1 MLNALTIDVEDYFH
15 VSNFSSLV
23 SFDDWTALESRVV
36 ENTRRTLR
44 LLEKYDVRATFFVLG
59 WVAEYHPEIVLE
71 IHKDGHEV
79 ACHGYSHRLAYEMT
93 PEEFRADVLR
103 AKGLLERLI
112 GEPVRGF
119 RAASFSLT
127 PETPWGPEILRE
139 AGFEYDSSMF
149 PIRHHRYGN
158 SNGQRFPHV
167 IETKEGPLVEF
178 PLTTFR
184 LLGQNLPF
192 AGGGYLRLLP
202 YTVIHRAISHVNRVE
217 KQPVILYLHPW
228 EFDPDQ
234 PRIPASALSRFRHYH
249 NLHRTEEKL
258 RKLLEEFQFA
268 PVAEVLACNG
278 FDIVQR
284 D

>member
-44 LLEKYDVRATFFVLG
+44 LLEEYDVRATFFVLG

-71 IHKDGHEV
+71 IHKVGHEV
-79 ACHGYSHRLAYEMT
+79 ACHGYAHRLAYEMT

-103 AKGLLERLI
+103 AKGLLEILI

-119 RAASFSLT
+119 RAASFSFSEEAAWQL
-127 PETPWGPEILRE
+127 EILRE

-149 PIRHHRYGN
+149 PIHHHRYGN
-158 SNGQRFPHV
+158 ANGLRVPHV
-167 IETKEGPLVEF
+167 IETAEGRLVEF
-178 PLTTFR
+178 PITTVR

-202 YTVIHRAISHVNRVE
+202 DAVVRWAFRRINRIE
-217 KQPVILYLHPW
+217 KQPVILYLHSW

-258 RKLLEEFQFA
+258 RGLLEEFQFA
-268 PVAEVLACNG
+268 PVAEVLALNG
-278 FDIVQR
+278 FDVVLQG
-284 D
+284 